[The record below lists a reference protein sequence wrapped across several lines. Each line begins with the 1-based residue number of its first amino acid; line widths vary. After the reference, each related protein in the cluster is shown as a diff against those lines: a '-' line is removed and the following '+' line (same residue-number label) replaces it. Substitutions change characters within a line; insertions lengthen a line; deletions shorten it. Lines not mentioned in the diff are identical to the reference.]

1 MTVGVRKRR
10 KITETQYLAMERA
23 SETKSEYFDGEV
35 FAMAGTSRRHGILA
49 GNAFAALHPQVRQQR
64 CDIFQND
71 MRVKVA
77 ATGLYTYPDVVVA
90 CGGGQY
96 EDTDVDTLLNPTIII
111 EVLSKST
118 MAYDRGE
125 KFQQY
130 RKLPSLGDYIL
141 VSQDRRLIEHYSRQ
155 PDGRWLLSEYSELS
169 DVIELP
175 SIGCHLALRDVYD
188 QVIVAIKEEG
198 PTWHLSPLQEA
209 R

>member
-1 MTVGVRKRR
+1 MTVGIRKRK
-10 KITETQYLAMERA
+10 KITEAQYLKMERA
-23 SETKSEYFDGEV
+23 AETRSEYFDGEV

-77 ATGLYTYPDVVVA
+77 VTGLYTYPDIVVA

-96 EDTDVDTLLNPTIII
+96 EDSEVDTLLNPTMII

-118 MAYDRGE
+118 AAYDRGE

-130 RKLPSLGDYIL
+130 RKLPSLEDYIL
-141 VSQDRRLIEHYSRQ
+141 VSQDRRLIELYSRQ
-155 PDGRWLLSEYSELS
+155 PDGRWLLSEYSELN
-169 DVIELP
+169 DMIELP
-175 SIGCHLALRDVYD
+175 SIGCHLALRDVYN
-188 QVIVAIKEEG
+188 QVIVAVKEEG
-198 PTWHLSPLQEA
+198 PMWHLSPLQEE
-209 R
+209 

>member
-1 MTVGVRKRR
+1 MTVGIRKRK
-10 KITETQYLAMERA
+10 KITEAQYLKMERA
-23 SETKSEYFDGEV
+23 AETRSEYFDGEV

-77 ATGLYTYPDVVVA
+77 VTGLYTYPDIVVA

-96 EDTDVDTLLNPTIII
+96 EDSEVDTLLNPTMII

-118 MAYDRGE
+118 AAYDRGE

-130 RKLPSLGDYIL
+130 RKLPSLEDYIL
-141 VSQDRRLIEHYSRQ
+141 VSQDRRLIELYSRQ
-155 PDGRWLLSEYSELS
+155 PDGRWLLSEYSELN
-169 DVIELP
+169 DMIELP

-188 QVIVAIKEEG
+188 QVIVAVKEEG
-198 PTWHLSPLQEA
+198 PMWHLSPLQEE
-209 R
+209 

>member
-1 MTVGVRKRR
+1 MTAGVRKRK
-10 KITETQYLAMERA
+10 KITEAQYLKMERA
-23 SETKSEYFDGEV
+23 SATKSEYFEGEV
-35 FAMAGTSRRHGILA
+35 FAMAGTSKRHGVLA
-49 GNAFAALHPQVRQQR
+49 GNAFAALHPQARQRR

-71 MRVKVA
+71 MRVKVTT
-77 ATGLYTYPDVVVA
+77 TGLYTYPDVVVA

-96 EDTDVDTLLNPTIII
+96 EDAEVDTLLNPTLMI

-118 MAYDRGE
+118 AAYDRGE

-130 RKLPSLGDYIL
+130 RKLPSLEDYIL

-155 PDGRWLLSEYSELS
+155 PDGRWLLSEFSELN

-188 QVIVAIKEEG
+188 QVIVAVKEEG
-198 PTWHLSPLQEA
+198 PAWHLSPSQEE
-209 R
+209 